1 MTNSKTTQAL
11 LPVTLPKGRIKY
23 APGVRAG
30 DWVFATGHKGT
41 ADYVSGISP
50 DVVAS
55 VGYGGTKHRREAD
68 QVFTNLSGVLSAGGS
83 SLENVVRVD
92 QNFASGR
99 AVEAYHDARRAV
111 LKDHIPPSTSTLA
124 EGFLLRDQDMEVHM
138 IAVVPGNG
146 FRPRH
151 IRPANIEV
159 HHTSG
164 YSVALEVG
172 DFVFISGRVADS
184 PTLGDGI
191 AQEARFPEGH
201 QWKGLPIKLQ
211 TEFIVRS
218 KIEPALKAAGS
229 SLDNIVKCQVYMS
242 DREDFGAFNE
252 IWAQLFP
259 RGKPAITLIPTPT
272 PGFYLSDAR
281 IEINTIALRDDGQTR
296 KETIGSHLPAGVI
309 TGELVADLDHP
320 VPGGHAHAVRAG
332 DLLFLSGLLAID
344 QHGLIDDA
352 KIDPAQPYFGSS
364 IAAQMRAMLNS
375 AQKLCGAAGTSLAN
389 VVRIQQYHTD
399 LADFQAAYEIWQEIV
414 PGLHLP
420 LSAVKVPFLPAPG
433 CVVQLDL
440 WVYAPA

>member
-1 MTNSKTTQAL
+1 MTSSKTTQAL

-30 DWVFATGHKGT
+30 NWVFATGHKGT

-68 QVFTNLSGVLSAGGS
+68 QVFKNLSGVLLAGGS

-111 LKDHIPPSTSTLA
+111 LKDHISPSTSTLA

-138 IAVVPGNG
+138 IAVVPDNG

-184 PTLGDGI
+184 PTLGAGI
-191 AQEARFPEGH
+191 AQEARLPEGH

-229 SLDNIVKCQVYMS
+229 SLDNIVKCQVYMR

-259 RGKPAITLIPTPT
+259 RVKPAITLIPTPT

-296 KETIGSHLPAGVI
+296 IETIGS
-309 TGELVADLDHP
+309 
-320 VPGGHAHAVRAG
+320 VPGAHPHAVRAG

-364 IAAQMRAMLNS
+364 IATQMRAMLES

-399 LADFQAAYEIWQEIV
+399 LADFQAAYEVWQEIV

-420 LSAVKVPFLPAPG
+420 FSAVKVPFLPVPG